1 MHRPLV
7 ITEDQEL
14 LDDLLRV
21 AAAAGVEIDVAH
33 AAAHARPYWKHAP
46 LVVVGADAADALAA
60 TGPPSRP
67 GVLLVTRASDDPAVW
82 RRCVAVGA
90 QELLR
95 LPSEERRLVDELA
108 EASEP
113 SARAGE
119 TICVIGGRGG
129 SGASVLAAS
138 LALWGSRRGL
148 RSLLID
154 ADPLGGGIDVVLG
167 QEQATGARW
176 PDIAEREGRVSFA
189 ALQKALPTFGEL
201 TVLSWHRGE
210 SPPIPPEAM
219 RAVLG
224 AAHRGCDLI
233 VVDLPRHIGPAAAE
247 ALSRAA
253 STLLLVPADVR
264 GVLAA
269 SQVLIELRRH
279 TSTVAAV
286 ARAGTLHPD
295 VISTS
300 LGIPCAGVLPDQ
312 RGVSEALNRGDAPPL
327 TPRTPLARFCTTYLT
342 PRISAH
348 HPTNRPNSSKPESA
362 RHRTTEPSD
371 SLRSESS
378 RRRVAEGSGR
388 PLLNETSRRLTTP
401 TPWPLTAGTA
411 RHSTGR
417 PSRHGVFDH
426 RGEPG

>member
-33 AAAHARPYWKHAP
+33 AAPHARPYWRRAP

-60 TGPPSRP
+60 TGPPPRT
-67 GVLLVTRASDDPAVW
+67 GVLLVTRAPEDPEVW

-90 QELLR
+90 QAVLE
-95 LPSEERRLVDELA
+95 LPSAERRLVDEFA

-113 SARAGE
+113 LVRAGQ
-119 TICVIGGRGG
+119 TICVVGGRGG
-129 SGASVLAAS
+129 AGASVLAAS

-148 RSLLID
+148 RSLLVD

-176 PDIAEREGRVSFA
+176 PDIVEREGRVSFA
-189 ALQKALPTFGEL
+189 ALQEALPTFGEL
-201 TVLSWHRGE
+201 TVLSWDRGE

-253 STLLLVPADVR
+253 STLLLVHADVR

-279 TSTVAAV
+279 TSSLAAV
-286 ARAGTLHPD
+286 VRDGALRAE
-295 VISTS
+295 VVSTS
-300 LGIPCAGVLPDQ
+300 LGVPCAGVLPDQ
-312 RGVSEALNRGDAPPL
+312 RGLAESLNRGDAPSIG
-327 TPRTPLARFCTTYLT
+327 PRTPLGRFCAGFLDEPE
-342 PRISAH
+342 PR
-348 HPTNRPNSSKPESA
+348 
-362 RHRTTEPSD
+362 
-371 SLRSESS
+371 
-378 RRRVAEGSGR
+378 
-388 PLLNETSRRLTTP
+388 
-401 TPWPLTAGTA
+401 
-411 RHSTGR
+411 
-417 PSRHGVFDH
+417 
-426 RGEPG
+426 